1 MALCVTF
8 DTVTGIAAARGAGA
22 ACSFEH
28 PEAARRKKKDA
39 AQNPSSDP
47 NGNFDS
53 ELAITEE

>member
-8 DTVTGIAAARGAGA
+8 DTVTGIAATRGAGA

-28 PEAARRKKKDA
+28 PEAARRMKKDA